1 MKPIKAQ
8 NGNHPVPDEDFW
20 NTRWKNQQTGWDIGY
35 PSPPITTY
43 MDGFEDK
50 AASVLI
56 PGCGNAWEA
65 EYLAD
70 RGFTDITL
78 LDISSEA
85 VRRLK
90 DKFSGRPEIKVIHK
104 DFFKHTGRY
113 DLLIEQTFFCAISP
127 TLREDYVRQA
137 ASLLREKGEIIGVLF
152 DTEFGRPGPPF
163 GGHSAEYKKIFAP
176 HFDIRIME
184 PCYNSIPPRSGSE
197 AFIRLIN
204 KEGTRG

>member
-1 MKPIKAQ
+1 M
-8 NGNHPVPDEDFW
+8 PDENFW
-20 NTRWKNQQTGWDIGY
+20 NTRWKNRQTGWDIGY

-43 MDGFEDK
+43 MDHFEDK

-70 RGFTDITL
+70 HEFTDITL

-90 DKFSGRPEIKVIHK
+90 NKFSGRPEIQVIHQ
-104 DFFKHTGRY
+104 DFFRHTGQY

-127 TLREDYVRQA
+127 VLRENYVRQA
-137 ASLLREKGEIIGVLF
+137 ASLLRERGEIIGVLF

-163 GGHSAEYKKIFAP
+163 GGHSAEYEEIFAS

-184 PCYNSIPPRSGSE
+184 SCYNSIPPRAGSE
-197 AFIRLIN
+197 VFIRLIKN
-204 KEGTRG
+204 EGMTE

>member
-1 MKPIKAQ
+1 MKPIKVP
-8 NGNHPVPDEDFW
+8 NENRPMPDEDFW
-20 NTRWKNQQTGWDIGY
+20 NTRWKKHQTGWDIGY
-35 PSPPITTY
+35 PSPPITSY
-43 MDGFEDK
+43 MDQFEDK

-85 VRRLK
+85 VRRLQN
-90 DKFSGRPEIKVIHK
+90 KFSGRPEIKVIHK
-104 DFFKHTGRY
+104 DFFKHTGQY
-113 DLLIEQTFFCAISP
+113 DLLLEQTFFCAISP
-127 TLREDYVRQA
+127 VLRKDYVRQA
-137 ASLLREKGEIIGVLF
+137 ASLLRIEGEIIGVLF

-163 GGHSAEYKKIFAP
+163 GGHSAEYEKIFAS

-184 PCYNSIPPRSGSE
+184 SCYNSIPSRAGSE
-197 AFIRLIN
+197 IFIRLIN
-204 KEGTRG
+204 KNGADR